1 MNKDEIIEIANKI
14 KLPHDYVNGEPMW
27 LDKLEEFAKLIAERE
42 REACAECGADGGH
55 ALYCVA
61 CAEKYVNKGTRM
73 TKEIYLKQY
82 QEARGTVTMPNEPMW
97 VDKWE
102 VCVKFDSLEEARSF
116 RNEIENPRPNFS
128 ITMRVKDN
136 VPHTGIE
143 KLNLTVRTERCLK
156 AEDIISIEQLQ
167 CFTEERLLKTP
178 NLGRK
183 AINEIKEK
191 MAEFGYKLRGQE

>member
-1 MNKDEIIEIANKI
+1 
-14 KLPHDYVNGEPMW
+14 
-27 LDKLEEFAKLIAERE
+27 
-42 REACAECGADGGH
+42 
-55 ALYCVA
+55 
-61 CAEKYVNKGTRM
+61 M

-116 RNEIENPRPNFS
+116 RNEIENPRPNFYTS
-128 ITMRVKDN
+128 
-136 VPHTGIE
+136 IE

-167 CFTEERLLKTP
+167 CCTEERLLKTS

-183 AINEIKEK
+183 PINEIKER
-191 MAEFGYKLRGQE
+191 MAEFGYKLRGQD